1 VFWPAEPPPP
11 QVYFEVCQEQPTASS
26 WLGLGLSYVGLG
38 ELDSAEEC
46 FAEAN
51 IINNLNP
58 LVWGNLTL
66 LVSLTTS

>member
-1 VFWPAEPPPP
+1 M
-11 QVYFEVCQEQPTASS
+11 
-26 WLGLGLSYVGLG
+26 GLG